1 MTEGYTP
8 LAAISTK
15 EQKRHEQVAKDNAK
29 ARENKMKAEN
39 AANVK
44 ARAYAI
50 DKKYGYKEMGKQAA
64 SQEWRDKQARA
75 TKAHPKIVSKGYTGG
90 DWIVN
95 QERAKLSSVRNNEW
109 QQIANAR
116 RANAEAID
124 RVANKKS
131 ASVYIP
137 TSAAGIGYA
146 RENAKA
152 EPGKFKGSYAVD
164 LGVTGYAPDYKKQIA
179 ARNQS
184 EGAARGDAQQAA
196 LAQLR
201 KQNQNNVAAKKKA
214 QQAYDSAA
222 KGAANNWQQQ
232 AAYQQQ
238 KDAERNKARASA
250 AKGAANNWQQQAA
263 RDASFA
269 TAMSKY
275 NSDSSKTLPRFN
287 VDQNLDSN
295 KYWAQEDARL
305 KRIGRDQERNSYS
318 VETVYPTK
326 KQQTTN
332 AMQGDPRYESSG
344 VIPKATKATITK
356 NLALANIGGTSVP
369 NYKNI
374 SKADNKQE
382 FAQAISKNKE
392 MARLHKET
400 YESALASKKRNSR
413 SDIGNAVA
421 DFKEEAKAKA
431 KSLFKKKK
439 KK

>member
-1 MTEGYTP
+1 MANNKIYANFLMHGRTKGSRNGVSTTKGYTAVGKKATGKLINGRYVYDQPYGYTPSSITTGYTP
-8 LAAISTK
+8 LSAISEK
-15 EQKRHEQVAKDNAK
+15 ERIRQQKAEEKKRKQENY
-29 ARENKMKAEN
+29 ARVKAEN
-39 AANVK
+39 
-44 ARAYAI
+44 YAF

-64 SQEWRDKQARA
+64 SQEWRDQQARA
-75 TKAHPKIVSKGYTGG
+75 AKAHPKIVSKGYTGG

-179 ARNQS
+179 AKNQS

-214 QQAYDSAA
+214 QQAYDSAV

-232 AAYQQQ
+232 AAAARDNKETYTKYKEGKINAITA
-238 KDAERNKARASA
+238 KDNSGDVTTMYHPKEYGVNYTAIKTEKL
-250 AKGAANNWQQQAA
+250 GAASKGKKNNWQQAGNLTRSMTEVS
-263 RDASFA
+263 RD
-269 TAMSKY
+269 
-275 NSDSSKTLPRFN
+275 L
-287 VDQNLDSN
+287 
-295 KYWAQEDARL
+295 
-305 KRIGRDQERNSYS
+305 RN
-318 VETVYPTK
+318 
-326 KQQTTN
+326 
-332 AMQGDPRYESSG
+332 
-344 VIPKATKATITK
+344 
-356 NLALANIGGTSVP
+356 
-369 NYKNI
+369 
-374 SKADNKQE
+374 
-382 FAQAISKNKE
+382 
-392 MARLHKET
+392 
-400 YESALASKKRNSR
+400 
-413 SDIGNAVA
+413 
-421 DFKEEAKAKA
+421 KEEAKAKA